1 MWGTATSDPQPRFWT
16 KNSVCSGLVMYIS
29 YSQRAEKVLVVVSP
43 PIGRNIMSAARTQP
57 HKTMYLCLPLTPH
70 EQ

>member
-1 MWGTATSDPQPRFWT
+1 
-16 KNSVCSGLVMYIS
+16 MYIS